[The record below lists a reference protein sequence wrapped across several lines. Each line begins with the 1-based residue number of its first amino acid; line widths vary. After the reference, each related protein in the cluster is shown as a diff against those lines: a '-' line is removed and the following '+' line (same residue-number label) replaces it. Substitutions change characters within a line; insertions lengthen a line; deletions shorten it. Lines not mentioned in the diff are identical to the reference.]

1 MKLYGKK
8 YAVSLLWAVIAW
20 TGVFASEPARD
31 PALLFEVTFDGYSVT
46 ADYAKGDPKST
57 TFANPGL
64 QLRMWEGVAGKGN
77 ALAMDRTEECQYNM
91 KDNLDPRQGT
101 VSLWVAPLN
110 WKTGNQFI
118 EVFFGAGQKDFTIY
132 IQKYLWSNH
141 LFFYLENQKAPGTKK
156 TFTAAVL
163 IDEKDWGNN
172 QWHKLDAVWDC
183 NGMKLYVDGVLPK
196 TVEWRN
202 PELKFDTA
210 MTFPEPAGW
219 GWMSLG
225 KKSDGA
231 DKNHRTAYDNLRIYN
246 RPLSAKEINDEYL
259 KYFTSKFGSERL
271 QQVVS
276 VPKAAGEV
284 TLDGKINPAEWS
296 DAAAVPVREMTGVSI
311 NRKQKINGAAHL
323 KHDGKNLYVAFFCDA
338 PSKRFA
344 HTVRD
349 GNLWEDDSFE
359 FFLYSPARK
368 VKYQF
373 IINSNGVIF
382 DQKNGQP
389 AWNAGAK
396 AAAFRGR
403 DFWSAEFELP
413 LADIG
418 GFNGNDDWTGNFYI
432 SSYLDELG
440 SFAWAVPEGYYDSP
454 KSFGKILFRNDPVF
468 AGIRSLGNLPLG
480 QMDLAAERSSNAVK
494 FKAFYELENG
504 SRTDYNGEPADM
516 PWQVSLPVG
525 RQRLAVSAVDA
536 SGRALYQYE
545 TYYYVNYPLELQ
557 FDCRPQEKRIAVSVD
572 ANNAGTELLKRIQE
586 QGIPGVVRLLSEK
599 QDKVYSTQSFT
610 ARQNVFSVFLPLP
623 DGLTEGNYWIE
634 AKLDGSDSLVNRIR
648 FRVPDMTPYE
658 VKVSVD
664 HTVPPPWTPVVKAND
679 RTFRVLDREYRF
691 DGGPFP
697 VQIVSR
703 GSDMLIVPPV
713 LTADGAKVVW
723 TDFKVGEQY
732 PDYIELSGKGA
743 VRGFTFTWK
752 GQLWFDGMY
761 LVDWDMT
768 PVRIPEQLSALTLSW
783 KIPAEY
789 SRYVFKQNYNDGLEV
804 WKNDRIEREFNPVQ
818 NVYNNLLWTSG
829 LEKGLAWHPKSNANW
844 ANHPGEKNIILI
856 RDAEEVSV
864 TAKIISRPVEVKTRL
879 WYTMVFQGT
888 PSRSPIKGWRDHNYG
903 GYQVPTMQN
912 LQFGGGGDHTF
923 ADYQTDQRWLTPSS
937 HKPRWMERYLN
948 YTRKSKEKREQ
959 DTKSGKGWKTK
970 SHIPYRLIN
979 YVMPFHVGT
988 NEAEYDYF
996 FNDWVTLPTTIWGYK
1011 EDGVPQ
1017 TIYSCC
1023 GQTGITDAHLYNLER
1038 LFKINP
1044 LLGGMYND
1052 CPHSKVCENVRHG
1065 CGGVDAFGQKY
1076 RTSTMLG
1083 QREFMMREYKLI
1095 RKYGK
1100 TLVNHVPAADIV
1112 PFVHNF
1118 SDHVWPG
1125 EEFHGGFGKNPD
1137 YFYCEGVTR
1146 EAWQSTMSPMIRG
1159 ISVILLPQPERAAG
1173 NFVHLKSR
1181 RNDFLTNP
1189 EWAIRTMTPCLLHD
1203 VGITPDSIEK
1213 KTVDRWWIIKD
1224 QIKLAGAEFHGY
1236 WFDSSVR
1243 SASPN
1248 VYASWYELPAGSPYR
1263 YLIVAGNLGRDNRK
1277 LALAHTLP
1285 NVSSYY
1291 DLWNGKAMTMSDLQN
1306 TLIPGNH
1313 FALIGVK

>member
-1 MKLYGKK
+1 
-8 YAVSLLWAVIAW
+8 
-20 TGVFASEPARD
+20 
-31 PALLFEVTFDGYSVT
+31 
-46 ADYAKGDPKST
+46 
-57 TFANPGL
+57 
-64 QLRMWEGVAGKGN
+64 
-77 ALAMDRTEECQYNM
+77 
-91 KDNLDPRQGT
+91 
-101 VSLWVAPLN
+101 
-110 WKTGNQFI
+110 
-118 EVFFGAGQKDFTIY
+118 
-132 IQKYLWSNH
+132 
-141 LFFYLENQKAPGTKK
+141 
-156 TFTAAVL
+156 
-163 IDEKDWGNN
+163 
-172 QWHKLDAVWDC
+172 
-183 NGMKLYVDGVLPK
+183 
-196 TVEWRN
+196 
-202 PELKFDTA
+202 
-210 MTFPEPAGW
+210 
-219 GWMSLG
+219 
-225 KKSDGA
+225 
-231 DKNHRTAYDNLRIYN
+231 
-246 RPLSAKEINDEYL
+246 
-259 KYFTSKFGSERL
+259 
-271 QQVVS
+271 
-276 VPKAAGEV
+276 
-284 TLDGKINPAEWS
+284 
-296 DAAAVPVREMTGVSI
+296 
-311 NRKQKINGAAHL
+311 
-323 KHDGKNLYVAFFCDA
+323 
-338 PSKRFA
+338 
-344 HTVRD
+344 
-349 GNLWEDDSFE
+349 
-359 FFLYSPARK
+359 
-368 VKYQF
+368 
-373 IINSNGVIF
+373 
-382 DQKNGQP
+382 
-389 AWNAGAK
+389 
-396 AAAFRGR
+396 
-403 DFWSAEFELP
+403 
-413 LADIG
+413 
-418 GFNGNDDWTGNFYI
+418 
-432 SSYLDELG
+432 
-440 SFAWAVPEGYYDSP
+440 
-454 KSFGKILFRNDPVF
+454 
-468 AGIRSLGNLPLG
+468 
-480 QMDLAAERSSNAVK
+480 MDLAAERSSNAVK

-572 ANNAGTELLKRIQE
+572 ANNAGAELLKRIQE

-713 LTADGAKVVW
+713 LTADGAKVAW

-818 NVYNNLLWTSG
+818 NVCNNLLWTSG

-988 NEAEYDYF
+988 MKRNMTTSSMTGSRFRRRSGDIRRTVCRKPFTPAADRPE
-996 FNDWVTLPTTIWGYK
+996 LPMPIFIIWNGFSRSILCWAGCITT
-1011 EDGVPQ
+1011 VR
-1017 TIYSCC
+1017 TARSV
-1023 GQTGITDAHLYNLER
+1023 R
-1038 LFKINP
+1038 
-1044 LLGGMYND
+1044 M
-1052 CPHSKVCENVRHG
+1052 VRHG

-1159 ISVILLPQPERAAG
+1159 ISVILLPQPERAARK
-1173 NFVHLKSR
+1173 FCTS
-1181 RNDFLTNP
+1181 
-1189 EWAIRTMTPCLLHD
+1189 
-1203 VGITPDSIEK
+1203 
-1213 KTVDRWWIIKD
+1213 
-1224 QIKLAGAEFHGY
+1224 QIPAE
-1236 WFDSSVR
+1236 
-1243 SASPN
+1243 
-1248 VYASWYELPAGSPYR
+1248 
-1263 YLIVAGNLGRDNRK
+1263 
-1277 LALAHTLP
+1277 
-1285 NVSSYY
+1285 
-1291 DLWNGKAMTMSDLQN
+1291 
-1306 TLIPGNH
+1306 
-1313 FALIGVK
+1313 